1 MGKPGGN
8 RNFGYGKQL
17 AWAGKNALADRY
29 GQGHFGTRATHEGLW
44 CQFVHYLKGLNIK
57 DARQIDH
64 STIVQYGT
72 WLKAQVDNGNASV
85 AYAQKLVSTVNV
97 VLQAMRKDTVLL
109 LSPSVV
115 GERCNVRSTV
125 PASYDR
131 TVLASPITILNSK
144 GEQRVALVAAL
155 SRDFGLRFREAS
167 LLNCK
172 QALKQA
178 NRLGQIN
185 ITQGTKGGRGKGVDR
200 WVPVNSDNLN
210 TLKAAADLQGKSN
223 NIIPENRT
231 YAQWRDHANSQWRN
245 VPKTVPI
252 KGFHDMRAA
261 YACERY
267 QVITGHP
274 APVIAGQRLA
284 SKEIDRQARS
294 VIAQELGH
302 NRLDVVSSYVGSAQ

>member
-1 MGKPGGN
+1 MGKLGGN

-17 AWAGKNALADRY
+17 AWAGKNALMDRY
-29 GQGHFGTRATHEGLW
+29 GQGHFGTRATHEERW

-64 STIVQYGT
+64 GTIQQYGT
-72 WLKAQVDNGNASV
+72 RLRTQVSAGKVSV
-85 AYAQKLVSTVNV
+85 AYAQNLLSTVNV

-125 PASYDR
+125 PASYER
-131 TVLASPITILNSK
+131 TVLASPIAALNSK

-155 SRDFGLRFREAS
+155 SRDFGLRFMEAS

-178 NRLGQIN
+178 NRLGRIN
-185 ITQGTKGGRGKGVDR
+185 ITLGTKGGRGKGVDR
-200 WVPVNSDNLN
+200 WVPVNSNTLN
-210 TLKAAADLQGKSN
+210 TLKAAADLQGKAN
-223 NIIPENRT
+223 NLVPENRT

-245 VPKTVPI
+245 VPKTAPI

-267 QVITGHP
+267 QYITGYP

-284 SKEIDRQARS
+284 SKDIDRQARS
-294 VIAQELGH
+294 VIAQQLGH
-302 NRLDVVSSYVGSAQ
+302 NRRDVVSSYIGSAQ